1 MQTMEIDNSKGTF
14 LAKLFL
20 INIPVVLLLGT
31 GILAL
36 FLIIHTWL
44 PVIISG
50 GLVIIGWLVTLFLRL
65 MFVRLRISDDKITV
79 MYYPIRIL
87 SSNYKKIEIRKDQFA
102 GGEISET
109 MGGLRISL
117 LLYETA
123 SGSRATYPPIT
134 VRLFSAADLKKIKS
148 TFPSSPK

>member
-1 MQTMEIDNSKGTF
+1 MEIDNAKGTF

-36 FLIIHTWL
+36 FLLIHTWV

-50 GLVIIGWLVTLFLRL
+50 VLVLLGWLVTVLLRL

-102 GGEISET
+102 GGEISEK
-109 MGGLRISL
+109 MGGLRTSL

-123 SGSRATYPPIT
+123 SGTRAAYPP
-134 VRLFSAADLKKIKS
+134 VSVSLFSAKDLKKIKT
-148 TFPSSPK
+148 TFTSEPL

>member
-1 MQTMEIDNSKGTF
+1 MELDNAKGTF
-14 LAKLFL
+14 LAKLIL
-20 INIPVVLLLGT
+20 IHIPVVLLLGT

-50 GLVIIGWLVTLFLRL
+50 VLVILGWLVTIILRL
-65 MFVRLRISDDKITV
+65 MFVRLRISEDKITV

-102 GGEISET
+102 GGEIAKK
-109 MGGLRISL
+109 MGGLRTCLILFES
-117 LLYETA
+117 A
-123 SGSRATYPPIT
+123 SGTTAAYPPVTIS
-134 VRLFSAADLKKIKS
+134 LFSAKDLKKIKT
-148 TFPSSPK
+148 TFPSPPK

>member
-1 MQTMEIDNSKGTF
+1 MEIDNSKGTF
-14 LAKLFL
+14 LAKLIL

-36 FLIIHTWL
+36 FLIIQSWL

-50 GLVIIGWLVTLFLRL
+50 VLVILGWMVTIILRL
-65 MFVRLRISDDKITV
+65 MFVRLRISEDSIRV

-87 SSNYKKIEIRKDQFA
+87 SSNYKKIEIPKDQFA

-109 MGGLRISL
+109 MGGLRTSL
-117 LLYETA
+117 LLYEA
-123 SGSRATYPPIT
+123 APGAKAAYPPVTIS
-134 VRLFSAADLKKIKS
+134 LFSARDLKKIKT
-148 TFPSSPK
+148 TFPSTPV

>member
-1 MQTMEIDNSKGTF
+1 MELDNAKGTF
-14 LAKLFL
+14 LAKLIL
-20 INIPVVLLLGT
+20 IHIPVALLLGT

-50 GLVIIGWLVTLFLRL
+50 LLVILGWLVTVILRL
-65 MFVRLRISDDKITV
+65 MFVRLRISEDSITV

-102 GGEISET
+102 GGEISGK
-109 MGGLRISL
+109 MGGLRTIL
-117 LLYETA
+117 LLYEDA
-123 SGSRATYPPIT
+123 SGTNAAYPPVTIS
-134 VRLFSAADLKKIKS
+134 LFSAKDLKKIKT
-148 TFPSSPK
+148 TFPRTPR